1 MARPAKIGLDYFEL
15 DCHMDEKVE
24 LIEAE
29 FGLKG
34 FAVIVK
40 LYQSIYSGFGYYCE
54 WTPEISV
61 LWAYRL
67 GCTHNVGYR
76 NVGSVCDECALPGFP
91 KNLINEIV
99 AASIRRNIFSAE
111 LFDKYRILTSS
122 GIQKRYLN
130 AVSRRENVELKKEY
144 LLISVGKNS
153 ENVVIKPVSYIGNSI
168 NVFSNTQSRVEKSRE
183 ENGSYAHSAEAR
195 ECQSLDDFFESI
207 WNLYPLKKGKGKVS
221 KTKKQVLRRIGYAQI
236 KRCVDRYVAE
246 IKSSGKEKYM
256 MHGSTFFNSGYVD
269 YLDENYEMERP
280 ESSQD
285 AELEED
291 RFSCLDPD
299 MRSILENCGVIYGQS
314 LDLGNATDE
323 QIKYL
328 QECGVL

>member
-15 DCHMDEKVE
+15 DCRMDDKVKF
-24 LIEAE
+24 IQAE

-34 FAVIVK
+34 FAVVVK
-40 LYQSIYSGFGYYCE
+40 LLQKIYGEKGYYCE
-54 WTPEISV
+54 WNEDV
-61 LWAYRL
+61 LL
-67 GCTHNVGYR
+67 LFLVDNGL
-76 NVGSVCDECALPGFP
+76 SIDS

-99 AASIRRNIFSAE
+99 AACIRRNFFSGE
-111 LFDKYRILTSS
+111 LYKKYGILTSS
-122 GIQKRYLN
+122 GVQKRYLN
-130 AVSRRENVELKKEY
+130 ATSKREVIILKKEY
-144 LLISVGKNS
+144 LLISVGKNNK
-153 ENVVIKPVSYIGNSI
+153 NVVINSVSDGGNSI
-168 NVFSNTQSRVEKSRE
+168 NDFSNTQSREDKSRE
-183 ENGSYAHSAEAR
+183 EKITYEHSDKMLNSES
-195 ECQSLDDFFESI
+195 SLEQFYESI
-207 WNLYPLKKGKGKVS
+207 WKLYPLKKGKGQVS
-221 KTKKQVLRRIGYAQI
+221 KTKKQALQRIGYEQL
-236 KRCVDRYVAE
+236 KRCVDRYVAD

-269 YLDENYEMERP
+269 YLDENYEMERS

-299 MRSILENCGVIYGQS
+299 IRSVLESCRVIDGQS

-328 QECGVL
+328 QKCGVL